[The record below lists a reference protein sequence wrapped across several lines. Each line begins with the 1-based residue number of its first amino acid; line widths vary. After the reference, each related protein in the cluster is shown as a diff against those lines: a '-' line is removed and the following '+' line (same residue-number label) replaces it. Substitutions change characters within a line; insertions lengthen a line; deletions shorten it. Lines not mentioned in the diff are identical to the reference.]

1 MATTKKIHEWL
12 FYLIENTVTK
22 EEGDKIAKV
31 KSKKTKSVED
41 IAEHIVQQRT
51 EYRKDTIVNI
61 IKLVNSA
68 KLEFLLQGEK
78 VNDGIS
84 IFEPAITGNFYD
96 DTNFVDGEHSCI
108 INSRVTNDV
117 HAMLAQVKGTYN
129 GLSLENGGA
138 SIDGISDSGTGA
150 TNGEVTPGKTITIT
164 GNKIRV
170 VAEEGE
176 TTESCI
182 TYTNTETQ
190 QVITQED
197 PLVINDPSRIVLQL
211 PGLTKGSYLLTIKT
225 LFSST
230 GQNLKAPRYINSK
243 INLTVL

>member
-1 MATTKKIHEWL
+1 MATVKKIYEWL

-31 KSKKTKSVED
+31 KSKKTKSIED
-41 IAEHIVQQRT
+41 IAEQIVQQRT
-51 EYRKDTIVNI
+51 EYRKDTIVNVM
-61 IKLVNSA
+61 KLVNST

-84 IFEPAITGNFYD
+84 ILEPAITGIFTD
-96 DTNFVDGEHSCI
+96 DTNFVEGVHNCI
-108 INSRVTNDV
+108 INSHVTNEI

-129 GLSLENGGA
+129 GLSMENGGA
-138 SIDGISDSGTGA
+138 SIDGITDSATGA
-150 TNGEVTPGKTITIT
+150 VNGEVTPGKAITIT

-170 VAEEGE
+170 VPEEDE
-176 TTESCI
+176 TPESCI

-197 PLVINDPSRIVLQL
+197 PLIINDPSKIVLQL
-211 PGLTKGSYLLTIKT
+211 PGLTKGLYLLTVKT
-225 LFSST
+225 LYSNSAVS
-230 GQNLKAPRYINSK
+230 LKAPRYITSK
-243 INLTVL
+243 IKLEVK